1 VFKERTR
8 AVENAVAARRQ
19 WLYKENEM
27 NRFFGGNKDADEDKA
42 DDPKVIES
50 ELRDGIEKELQ
61 KPDLSAEDRK
71 SYEDA
76 LAKLN
81 SEDAGQGG

>member
-1 VFKERTR
+1 
-8 AVENAVAARRQ
+8 
-19 WLYKENEM
+19 M
-27 NRFFGGNKDADEDKA
+27 NRFFGASKDANEDKA
-42 DDPKVIES
+42 DDPKFIES

-61 KPDLSAEDRK
+61 KPGLSAEDRK

-81 SEDAGQGG
+81 REDAAKGA